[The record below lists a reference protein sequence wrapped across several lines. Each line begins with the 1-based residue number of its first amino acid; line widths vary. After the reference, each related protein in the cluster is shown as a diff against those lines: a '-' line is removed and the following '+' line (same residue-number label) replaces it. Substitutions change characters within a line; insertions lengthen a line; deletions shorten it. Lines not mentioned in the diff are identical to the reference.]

1 MNTKI
6 MAILLIKIN
15 NSIRNVFI
23 FIYQKNY
30 INIILFL
37 KEKLFNFFKYLT
49 EKYN

>member
-23 FIYQKNY
+23 FNIKPTKNIRLNYFILKIY
-30 INIILFL
+30 
-37 KEKLFNFFKYLT
+37 
-49 EKYN
+49 